1 MTVASKSKS
10 RYIFTFERWRECGIC
25 MYGMVLDVGGVLQC
39 TAVGRYVDSND
50 QLWLEVGDTDY
61 GLDT

>member
-1 MTVASKSKS
+1 
-10 RYIFTFERWRECGIC
+10 
-25 MYGMVLDVGGVLQC
+25 MVLDVGGVLQC

-61 GLDT
+61 GLDR